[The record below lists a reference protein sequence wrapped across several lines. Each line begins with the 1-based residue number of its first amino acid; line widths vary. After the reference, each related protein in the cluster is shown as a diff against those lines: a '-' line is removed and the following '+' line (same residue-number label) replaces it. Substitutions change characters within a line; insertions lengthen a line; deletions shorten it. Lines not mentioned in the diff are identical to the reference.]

1 MSQNH
6 DIGDHEELP
15 QIGPLIMDMKQQQRY
30 ILAGVLK
37 VNTIELSYVHIKEFE
52 TRFCQK
58 INAAHKSVSNHNSEQ
73 TDLNLVNI
81 KHNKISKFLLRVV
94 IWHIYLCCIEVS
106 DKKLHL
112 KPVMHTIS

>member
-1 MSQNH
+1 MHNGVKLFMDSQPNFI
-6 DIGDHEELP
+6 DYFDL
-15 QIGPLIMDMKQQQRY
+15 LNV
-30 ILAGVLK
+30 A
-37 VNTIELSYVHIKEFE
+37 
-52 TRFCQK
+52 FCQK
-58 INAAHKSVSNHNSEQ
+58 INAAHKNVPNHYSEQ
-73 TDLNLVNI
+73 AVLNLVII